1 MYFLFKRSKKRDESK
16 DTDLVRGNVLGK
28 QLEKAYLFVQRKWA
42 QWMTKQTANLSPRN
56 LLIVWGTFI
65 AFSAGYSICLI
76 AKSLSGK
83 APYVITVIP
92 IAKPVNAL
100 STAVVPIQKSSSVS
114 KTELEKIIRFRI
126 YMDSLSRSPT
136 GKRVLDS
143 ITHKHPGLLDSLAI
157 IENYYQSYFKNYY
170 NGK

>member
-1 MYFLFKRSKKRDESK
+1 MYFLFKRSKKRPECGDAVTK
-16 DTDLVRGNVLGK
+16 NALGK
-28 QLEKAYLFVQRKWA
+28 RLEMAYLFVQSKWA

-56 LLIVWGTFI
+56 LLVVWGIFI
-65 AFSAGYSICLI
+65 AFSAGYSIYLI
-76 AKSLSGK
+76 AKSFSGK
-83 APYVITVIP
+83 APNAITVIS

-143 ITHKHPGLLDSLAI
+143 IIHKHLGLLDSLAI

>member
-1 MYFLFKRSKKRDESK
+1 MYFLFKRSKKRHEYGDAVTK
-16 DTDLVRGNVLGK
+16 NALGK
-28 QLEKAYLFVQRKWA
+28 RLEMAYLFVQSKWV

-83 APYVITVIP
+83 APNVITVIP
-92 IAKPVNAL
+92 IAKPINAL
-100 STAVVPIQKSSSVS
+100 STAVEPIQKSSSVS
-114 KTELEKIIRFRI
+114 KTELEKIIRFRA
-126 YMDSLSRSPT
+126 YVDSLSRSPT

-143 ITHKHPGLLDSLAI
+143 ITDKRPGLLDSLAI
-157 IENYYQSYFKNYY
+157 IENYYQSHFKKYY